1 MLSKKML
8 EFIVTFG
15 FIGKI
20 KIAPGTFGSLAAF
33 VFMYFMLSLIS
44 RYHIL
49 GFVNNYLAID
59 EIALVFCFFL
69 AMLVL
74 LFIIGAMASSQ
85 YVKKY
90 SKHADPKEVVI
101 DEVVGQML
109 TSILC
114 FFGTLIISQSAIAQ
128 NIDSSVLNF
137 IFVFL
142 LPFVLFRIFDIFKP
156 WPIDYIDSNIKGGLG
171 IMLDD
176 VLAAIFAAVT
186 FYALIFCIINFYP

>member
-1 MLSKKML
+1 MFGKKIL

-33 VFMYFMLSLIS
+33 VLMYFVLSIIS

-49 GFVNNYLAID
+49 DFLNSYLAIS
-59 EIALVFCFFL
+59 EIALVFYFV
-69 AMLVL
+69 AALVIF
-74 LFIIGAMASSQ
+74 LFIIGVITSSL
-85 YVKKY
+85 YIKKY
-90 SKHADPKEVVI
+90 STETDPKKIVI

-114 FFGTLIISQSAIAQ
+114 FFGIVMIGQSALAQ
-128 NIDSSVLNF
+128 KFDANVLNF

-142 LPFVLFRIFDIFKP
+142 LPFGLFRFFDICKP